1 MTYLIV
7 SKERR
12 DSPFFLSKDVIKFEG
27 KWFFSEKAKE
37 GRKEGKLKPRIT
49 IKDRSRREGKER
61 TNETIEATSSL
72 SKKKMQIKNSY
83 SLNTEEI
90 FERVSRVISH
100 SVSFLEIPPR
110 TARFRWHKCRAKC
123 SFRLFVG
130 QSASRTSTIERSV
143 KRSARNNRV
152 RRTRKFWPFPL
163 LLPLASLRDTIS
175 RSNCANSAATR
186 IKVYR
191 KFRKWSWERKSL
203 TEDRCSEMNRF
214 RLIVGTDDARC
225 DDFLT
230 VRRYNLTSHGWY
242 RSQRDWTL
250 LRFRN
255 GDTIQLVALY
265 F

>member
-1 MTYLIV
+1 MTVLFFF
-7 SKERR
+7 SKG
-12 DSPFFLSKDVIKFEG
+12 VIKFEG

-37 GRKEGKLKPRIT
+37 GRKEGRLKPRIT

-61 TNETIEATSSL
+61 TNERNNRDNVFSFE
-72 SKKKMQIKNSY
+72 KKMQIKNSY

-100 SVSFLEIPPR
+100 SVSFLEIPPQ

-163 LLPLASLRDTIS
+163 LLSLASLRDTIS

-186 IKVYR
+186 MKVYR
-191 KFRKWSWERKSL
+191 KFKKWSWERKSL
-203 TEDRCSEMNRF
+203 TEDRCPEMNRF
-214 RLIVGTDDARC
+214 KLTVDTGDPRC
-225 DDFLT
+225 DDIQT
-230 VRRYNLTSHGWY
+230 VRQYNLTSNDWY
-242 RSQRDWTL
+242 RS
-250 LRFRN
+250 
-255 GDTIQLVALY
+255 
-265 F
+265 

>member
-152 RRTRKFWPFPL
+152 RRTRKFWPFASFSCFAARHY
-163 LLPLASLRDTIS
+163 LAIEL
-175 RSNCANSAATR
+175 CQ
-186 IKVYR
+186 
-191 KFRKWSWERKSL
+191 FRCHTYKSL
-203 TEDRCSEMNRF
+203 SKIQEM
-214 RLIVGTDDARC
+214 I
-225 DDFLT
+225 
-230 VRRYNLTSHGWY
+230 
-242 RSQRDWTL
+242 
-250 LRFRN
+250 LRKKVSY
-255 GDTIQLVALY
+255 GG
-265 F
+265 